1 MKSQESQLSHEWE
14 LLLGSGVRMKTVV
27 RGGGVAPELG
37 SLVLFHWIGRILH
50 QDGTIGV
57 TFAEREG
64 ATARIGD
71 GDEIPGQGL
80 VQVCI
85 YSLCQLPS
93 PSKHTLSTPTN
104 ATGTL
109 QQYS

>member
-1 MKSQESQLSHEWE
+1 MESQDSQLSNDWE

-37 SLVLFHWIGRILH
+37 SLVLFNWIGRILH
-50 QDGTIGV
+50 QDDTIGV

-71 GDEIPGQGL
+71 GDEIPGQGF
-80 VQVCI
+80 V
-85 YSLCQLPS
+85 YTSLGL
-93 PSKHTLSTPTN
+93 
-104 ATGTL
+104 
-109 QQYS
+109 